1 MTATAPPQPPPVAE
15 LRRCPTC
22 DRWGGWRRVGADG
35 STVEL
40 DPAAPRGPCQEGPW
54 HGSLRGPRNACGQ
67 WLRWSEIV
75 PETADQSPPSPPA
88 PPSPAASAAASSSP
102 ASPAAAT

>member
-1 MTATAPPQPPPVAE
+1 MTAPLLAE

-22 DRWGGWRRVGADG
+22 NRWGGQRTLGEDG

-40 DPAAPRGPCQEGPW
+40 DPTNSRGACQEGPW

-67 WLRWSEIV
+67 WLCWVRITS
-75 PETADQSPPSPPA
+75 
-88 PPSPAASAAASSSP
+88 ASARDPVSV
-102 ASPAAAT
+102 TRR

>member
-1 MTATAPPQPPPVAE
+1 MTATPTTPPVAE
-15 LRRCPTC
+15 LRRWPTC
-22 DRWGGWRRVGADG
+22 NRWGGWRRVGAEG

-40 DPAAPRGPCQEGPW
+40 DPAAPRGPCREGPW

-67 WLRWSEIV
+67 WLRWIEIV

-88 PPSPAASAAASSSP
+88 SPSPAVSAAASCP
-102 ASPAAAT
+102 AASPALTA

>member
-1 MTATAPPQPPPVAE
+1 MTATAPPPPLAE

-22 DRWGGWRRVGADG
+22 NRWGGWRRVAEDG
-35 STVEL
+35 CTVEL
-40 DPAAPRGPCQEGPW
+40 HPTEQRGACQEGPW

-88 PPSPAASAAASSSP
+88 PPSPAASSSP

>member
-1 MTATAPPQPPPVAE
+1 M
-15 LRRCPTC
+15 
-22 DRWGGWRRVGADG
+22 GADG

-88 PPSPAASAAASSSP
+88 PPSPAASSSP

>member
-1 MTATAPPQPPPVAE
+1 MAVEIAE

-22 DRWGGWRRVGADG
+22 QRWDGTRQLAADG

-40 DPAAPRGPCQEGPW
+40 DPANNRGKCTEGPW

-67 WLRWSEIV
+67 WLQWIEILPV
-75 PETADQSPPSPPA
+75 NTPDG
-88 PPSPAASAAASSSP
+88 SATDS
-102 ASPAAAT
+102 

>member
-1 MTATAPPQPPPVAE
+1 MTATPTTPPVAE

-22 DRWGGWRRVGADG
+22 NRWGGWRRVGADG

-40 DPAAPRGPCQEGPW
+40 DPAAPRGPCREGPW

-67 WLRWSEIV
+67 WLRWIEIV

-88 PPSPAASAAASSSP
+88 SPSPAVSAAASCP
-102 ASPAAAT
+102 AASPALTA